1 MASVLSGFIDRS
13 FRWFDLNDLSIVI
26 GAIAIQRADSTTS
39 ILDLQMVNITLA
51 ASVRSLAVTT
61 DSALSCKGQI
71 PLCYPGRR
79 QVRGWSQTGNEL
91 EFCLP
96 RPILLASSEPAGLR
110 QVCDHRACR
119 GQRLHPLN
127 RLFNFY

>member
-13 FRWFDLNDLSIVI
+13 FRWFDLNDLSMNPDKTDAIVI

-79 QVRGWSQTGNEL
+79 QVRGWSQTGSEL
-91 EFCLP
+91 EFGLP

-110 QVCDHRACR
+110 QVCDQPRTCLR
-119 GQRLHPLN
+119 PG
-127 RLFNFY
+127 